1 MYSVRNSDGNQ
12 PAQGWRLVDV
22 VNSNGVGQLAGAVRM
37 WSMIQRSV
45 VNWDRVDGDG
55 NWDQSSSSDRGM
67 ASVGRTMVDITM
79 SQSILVIAIENAGVT
94 PVGMLVCFTVKRRRP

>member
-37 WSMIQRSV
+37 WSTIQRSV
-45 VNWDRVDGDG
+45 VNWDPVDSDG
-55 NWDQSSSSDRGM
+55 NLYQSSSSDRGM
-67 ASVGRTMVDITM
+67 ASAGRMMVVITM
-79 SQSILVIAIENAGVT
+79 SQTILVVAVENAGVT
-94 PVGMLVCFTVKRRRP
+94 PVGMLVCFTVKGRGT